1 MFADYQSVIPWI
13 TMFPLPR
20 PRDLPILSE
29 ISWKIITDSLQQQL
43 TVTRTQN
50 GILGWNEDLYH
61 VLYRLRSQGPY
72 RKEVL
77 RLLLICWSRFPAL
90 VVRFIYQLVYS
101 LDIEGK
107 DLSACGCWRDL
118 ADLMNLAGQDH
129 GMVHAIILPLWV
141 FQIHKDWKGSGSGSG
156 ARAMDGN
163 GGGNAISWAAQYFP
177 RSAFDHL
184 LQNQWKIQTG
194 SDADVFEI
202 MSQIKLLLTKKED
215 DMCLRAR
222 KQVDGSSPDAAHV
235 ENGQF
240 RIPPLWFAMRVV
252 QKKSPIPSMER
263 IFWKDWRNEN
273 KSQLSKISQTTKI
286 VLLDTTNVAWLTWL
300 AVLDPHRVLTL
311 ETIPQWL
318 KPPLSSTIRNDSIH
332 GRITH
337 WHDLI
342 ESCSEKPT
350 KSVFL
355 PAWSWI
361 TGAIHGWKTG
371 TVEFSLIIIS
381 SCGDWKKYIT
391 RDLVIIQ
398 PWEENE
404 CISVINIIKP

>member
-1 MFADYQSVIPWI
+1 MFADYQSVVPWI

-20 PRDLPILSE
+20 PRDLQSLSE
-29 ISWKIITDSLQQQL
+29 TSWKIITDSLQHQM
-43 TVTRTQN
+43 TVTRTKN
-50 GILGWNEDLYH
+50 GMLGWNEDLYH

-77 RLLLICWSRFPAL
+77 RLLIICWSRFPAL

-101 LDIEGK
+101 LEIEGK

-118 ADLMNLAGQDH
+118 ADLMNLVGHDH
-129 GMVHAIILPLWV
+129 EMVRVIIIPLWV
-141 FQIHKDWKGSGSGSG
+141 FQLHEDWKGRRGVVD
-156 ARAMDGN
+156 RD
-163 GGGNAISWAAQYFP
+163 GGGRGISWAAQDLP
-177 RSAFDHL
+177 RPTFDYL
-184 LQNQWKIQTG
+184 LQNQWKTQTG

-202 MSQIKLLLTKKED
+202 ISQIKVLLSKKED

-222 KQVDGSSPDAAHV
+222 KQLDGSSTSPAIYIK
-235 ENGQF
+235 NSQF

-252 QKKSPIPSMER
+252 QKKNPIPSMER
-263 IFWKDWRNEN
+263 IFWKDWRNGN
-273 KSQLSKISQTTKI
+273 RTKLLKMSQTKI
-286 VLLDTTNVAWLTWL
+286 VLLDTTNVEWLTWL
-300 AVLDPHRVLTL
+300 AILDPQRVLTL
-311 ETIPQWL
+311 ETMPQWL
-318 KPPLSSTIRNDSIH
+318 KPPMSSAIRNDSIH

-350 KSVFL
+350 QSVFL

-371 TVEFSLIIIS
+371 TTEYSLIILS
-381 SCGDWKKYIT
+381 SCSDWKKYMSCDLIIT
-391 RDLVIIQ
+391 Q
-398 PWEENE
+398 PWEENK
-404 CISVINIIKP
+404 CISVINIIKT